1 MTVIINLRGTNGSGK
16 GWLATR
22 LVPPGADAQFA
33 IAQHSYTTKSGSARV
48 RPIHAYRR
56 DDLVLIGRY
65 DTACGGC
72 DGLPDVRTAYRA
84 ALTASQ
90 MEGVRGVVLE
100 GLMISGIYQSV
111 VDELGGAARALP
123 RPSTLIWAYLSTPLE
138 ECIRRVRVRSSRPPE
153 WDPSNIVS
161 KHRAVVRTRER
172 AALAGLPTI
181 DVRSD
186 NDSLLLLR
194 RLMSGKAYIAD
205 HQVPVLR
212 PGVVRPL

>member
-1 MTVIINLRGTNGSGK
+1 MTPLIINLRGTNGSGK

-22 LVPPGADAQFA
+22 LVPPTPEGKFQ
-33 IAQHSYTTKSGSARV
+33 IAE
-48 RPIHAYRR
+48 HAYVTKAGARR
-56 DDLVLIGRY
+56 TKPIWAYRDKPSGLILIGRY

-90 MEGVRGVVLE
+90 MPDVRGVVLE

-111 VDELGGAARALP
+111 VDELGRAAAAQP
-123 RPSTLIWAYLSTPLE
+123 RPARLIWAYLSTPLDT
-138 ECIRRVRVRSSRPPE
+138 CIARVRLRSARSPE

-172 AALAGLPTI
+172 ALAAGHPVV
-181 DVRSD
+181 DVASD
-186 NDSLLLLR
+186 EDSL
-194 RLMSGKAYIAD
+194 M
-205 HQVPVLR
+205 VLR
-212 PGVVRPL
+212 GLLTGDLDHADYRPAR